1 MMIIP
6 NSKPMTTSIK
16 NPTTVPIM
24 AILLCEVPDVR
35 GGGSAAINFNNFI
48 FINRI
53 KFQYGMHE

>member
-24 AILLCEVPDVR
+24 TILLCEVPDVR
-35 GGGSAAINFNNFI
+35 GGGSAAINFNN
-48 FINRI
+48 INYVLPYI
-53 KFQYGMHE
+53 Q

>member
-16 NPTTVPIM
+16 NPATVPIM
-24 AILLCEVPDVR
+24 VFLLCDVPDVR
-35 GGGSAAINFNNFI
+35 GGGSATINFNNFI
-48 FINRI
+48 VINKI